1 MEKRMI
7 QMALTVAGGLVELKL
22 LDKRILKATQGTFVS
37 YRSGK
42 DLPKGFK
49 DIEEITDTIKAN
61 FDSVSALIE
70 RRNTIKSAIVVSNA
84 VTKVEIA
91 GETMTVAEAIERKN
105 SIAYEKQL
113 LNAYKFQLG
122 NAIRTVDHLNEEV
135 KKRADNMV
143 EAFLGG
149 DKSKASEAEKL
160 RNDYLESHS
169 AAIIDTIDIKK
180 QIEKLEERIDKF
192 EADVDLVLST
202 SNAITELNIA

>member
-1 MEKRMI
+1 
-7 QMALTVAGGLVELKL
+7 MALTVAGGLVELKL

-49 DIEEITDTIKAN
+49 DIEEITDTIKSN

-113 LNAYKFQLG
+113 LSVFKLQLSG
-122 NAIRTVDHLNEEV
+122 VIRTVDQLNDDV
-135 KKRADNMV
+135 NRRADNMV

-160 RNDYLESHS
+160 RSDFLSTHS

-202 SNAITELNIA
+202 SNAITELNIV

>member
-1 MEKRMI
+1 MI

-49 DIEEITDTIKAN
+49 DIEEITDTIKSN

-113 LNAYKFQLG
+113 LSVFKLQLSG
-122 NAIRTVDHLNEEV
+122 VIRTVDQLNDDV
-135 KKRADNMV
+135 NRRADNMV

-160 RNDYLESHS
+160 RSDFLSTHS

>member
-1 MEKRMI
+1 MI

-49 DIEEITDTIKAN
+49 DIEEITDTIKSN

-113 LNAYKFQLG
+113 LSVFKLQLSG
-122 NAIRTVDHLNEEV
+122 VIRTVDQLNDDV
-135 KKRADNMV
+135 NRRADNMV

-160 RNDYLESHS
+160 RSDFLSTHS

-202 SNAITELNIA
+202 SNAITELNIV